1 VGVLKQVFYPVVY
14 WQLVCLIMYVIRNI
28 IMARSQSQIVKSI
41 ESFAKTGAQQWDK
54 AAYLSFEVVSHY
66 WGKGNGDSS
75 LIVQLDAI
83 LPRIN
88 GNIAKAF
95 RLVVAEYSPVK
106 LCKDVTDEE
115 HGISSKN
122 KRKKLVKANEVG
134 MLLDALATGEGV
146 ALKAFLPKAKDAKP
160 RVVKSFADTL
170 KANAVKFMDDEQE
183 LSASDAQAALEQLAA
198 MYAKLQSKIDAAA
211 ELLELDNMEAPEGLE
226 AAAA

>member
-1 VGVLKQVFYPVVY
+1 
-14 WQLVCLIMYVIRNI
+14 MS
-28 IMARSQSQIVKSI
+28 RSQGQIVKSI

-75 LIVQLDAI
+75 LIVQLDGI

-95 RLVVAEYSPVK
+95 RLVVAECSPVK
-106 LCKDVTDEE
+106 LCKDVTDGE

-122 KRKKLVKANEVG
+122 KRKKLVKANELG
-134 MLLDALATGEGV
+134 MLLEALSTGEGV
-146 ALKAFLPKAKDAKP
+146 ALKAFLPTKKAAPP
-160 RVVKSFADTL
+160 RAVKSFADTL
-170 KANAVKFMDDEQE
+170 KANKAKFMGDAE
-183 LSASDAQAALEQLAA
+183 LSAGDAQAALEQLAS
-198 MYAKLQSKIDAAA
+198 MYAELQAKIDAAA
-211 ELLELDNMEAPEGLE
+211 ELLDLDNMEAPGGLE

>member
-1 VGVLKQVFYPVVY
+1 
-14 WQLVCLIMYVIRNI
+14 MS
-28 IMARSQSQIVKSI
+28 RSQGQIVKSI

-95 RLVVAEYSPVK
+95 RLVVAECSPVK

-122 KRKKLVKANEVG
+122 KRKKLVKANELG
-134 MLLDALATGEGV
+134 LLLEALATGEGV
-146 ALKAFLPKAKDAKP
+146 ALKAFLPTKKEAKP
-160 RVVKSFADTL
+160 KAVKSFADTL
-170 KANAVKFMDDEQE
+170 KANKVKFLEGDDE
-183 LSASDAQAALEQLAA
+183 LSAGDLKAAMEQLEAIKA
-198 MYAKLQSKIDAAA
+198 ELQSKIDAAA
-211 ELLELDNMEAPEGLE
+211 ELLGLDNMEAPEGLE

>member
-1 VGVLKQVFYPVVY
+1 
-14 WQLVCLIMYVIRNI
+14 MS
-28 IMARSQSQIVKSI
+28 RSQGQIVKSI

-75 LIVQLDAI
+75 LIVQLDGI

-95 RLVVAEYSPVK
+95 RLVVAECSPVK
-106 LCKDVTDEE
+106 LCKDVSDEE

-122 KRKKLVKANEVG
+122 KRKKLVKANELG
-134 MLLDALATGEGV
+134 LLLDALSTGEGV
-146 ALKAFLPKAKDAKP
+146 ALKAFLPTKKEAKP
-160 RVVKSFADTL
+160 KAVKSFADTL
-170 KANAVKFMDDEQE
+170 KANKAKFMGDAE
-183 LSASDAQAALEQLAA
+183 LSAGDAQAALEQLAS
-198 MYAKLQSKIDAAA
+198 MYAELQAKIDAAA
-211 ELLELDNMEAPEGLE
+211 ELLNLDSMEAPEGLE

>member
-1 VGVLKQVFYPVVY
+1 
-14 WQLVCLIMYVIRNI
+14 MS
-28 IMARSQSQIVKSI
+28 RSQGQIVKSI

-95 RLVVAEYSPVK
+95 RLVVAECSPVK

-122 KRKKLVKANEVG
+122 KRKKLVKANELG
-134 MLLDALATGEGV
+134 LLLEALATGEGV
-146 ALKAFLPKAKDAKP
+146 ALKAFLPTKKEVKPKA
-160 RVVKSFADTL
+160 VKSFADTL
-170 KANAVKFMDDEQE
+170 KANAVKFMESEQE
-183 LSASDAQAALEQLAA
+183 LSAGDMQAALEQMQAMQAA
-198 MYAKLQSKIDAAA
+198 LQAKIDAAA
-211 ELLELDNMEAPEGLE
+211 ELLGLDSMEKDEEVGLE
-226 AAAA
+226 SAAA

>member
-1 VGVLKQVFYPVVY
+1 
-14 WQLVCLIMYVIRNI
+14 MS
-28 IMARSQSQIVKSI
+28 RSQGQIVKSI

-75 LIVQLDAI
+75 LIVQLDGI

-95 RLVVAEYSPVK
+95 RLVVAECSPVK

-122 KRKKLVKANEVG
+122 KRKKLVKANEMG
-134 MLLDALATGEGV
+134 LLLDALSTGEGV
-146 ALKAFLPKAKDAKP
+146 ALKAFLPTKKVAKP
-160 RVVKSFADTL
+160 KAVKSFADTL
-170 KANAVKFMDDEQE
+170 KANAVKFMDNDDVE
-183 LSASDAQAALEQLAA
+183 LSAGDMQAALEQMQAMQAA
-198 MYAKLQSKIDAAA
+198 LQAKIDAAA
-211 ELLELDNMEAPEGLE
+211 ELLDLDNMEAPEGLE
-226 AAAA
+226 AAA